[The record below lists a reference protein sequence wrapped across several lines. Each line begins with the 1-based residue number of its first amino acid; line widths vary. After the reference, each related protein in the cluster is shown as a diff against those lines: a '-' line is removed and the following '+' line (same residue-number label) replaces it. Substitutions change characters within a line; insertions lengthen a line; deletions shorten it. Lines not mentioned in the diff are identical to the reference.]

1 MTFKKAIYLM
11 LWIAFGALAPN
22 ALKGQRP
29 MNVVVFLVDDL
40 GWQDT
45 SFPFADSATA
55 LNRRFRTPNMERLA
69 GMGAAFTNAYA
80 TPVCT
85 PSRVSFLTGA
95 NVVRHQVTNWT
106 NVRPD
111 THTDHPDSLL
121 GQVDWNLN
129 GLDPSGRQ
137 HRAFHATPL
146 PQLLKDA
153 GYYTIL
159 AGKAHFGPYTTPG
172 SDPLNLGFMVNI
184 AGTAA
189 GHPGSYLPE
198 KRYRANA
205 QDTLRGV
212 RGLDAYHSKGDF
224 LTEALTQEALSAL
237 AVPVA
242 SRKPFFLYLSHYAVH
257 TPLERDSRFVQPYL
271 DQGLPPAEANYAA
284 LIEGMDKSL
293 GDVLDYLESK
303 GLLQETAVLFLS
315 DNGGLS
321 LAPPRAQPMHT
332 HNLPLRMGKGSV
344 YEGGIRVPLL
354 AYAPGLSQPGGKCR
368 RLVAA
373 EDLFPTVL
381 ELAGIR
387 RPKTIQEVDGR
398 SFAPH
403 IHQPSLPSPNRRLLV
418 WHYPHNWT
426 NVDQQGVA
434 WGSAIRQGDW
444 KLVYFHKTQQC
455 ELYQLAQDPGEQ
467 HNLLETYPRKALRLA
482 KLLRNI
488 LVRNNAPWPVN
499 KATKVAVPWPDDVV
513 RASTA
518 RLPAS

>member
-1 MTFKKAIYLM
+1 M
-11 LWIAFGALAPN
+11 
-22 ALKGQRP
+22 
-29 MNVVVFLVDDL
+29 
-40 GWQDT
+40 
-45 SFPFADSATA
+45 
-55 LNRRFRTPNMERLA
+55 
-69 GMGAAFTNAYA
+69 
-80 TPVCT
+80 
-85 PSRVSFLTGA
+85 
-95 NVVRHQVTNWT
+95 
-106 NVRPD
+106 
-111 THTDHPDSLL
+111 
-121 GQVDWNLN
+121 
-129 GLDPSGRQ
+129 
-137 HRAFHATPL
+137 
-146 PQLLKDA
+146 
-153 GYYTIL
+153 
-159 AGKAHFGPYTTPG
+159 
-172 SDPLNLGFMVNI
+172 
-184 AGTAA
+184 
-189 GHPGSYLPE
+189 
-198 KRYRANA
+198 
-205 QDTLRGV
+205 
-212 RGLDAYHSKGDF
+212 
-224 LTEALTQEALSAL
+224 TEALTREALSAL

-242 SRKPFFLYLSHYAVH
+242 SRKPFFMYLSHYAVH

-354 AYAPGLSQPGGKCR
+354 AYVPGLSQPGGKCR

-403 IHQPSLPSPNRRLLV
+403 ILQPAHPSPNRRLLV

-488 LVRNNAPWPVN
+488 LVRNNAPWPVH
-499 KATKVAVPWPDDVV
+499 KATKVAIPLPDEAVKQLQ
-513 RASTA
+513 R
-518 RLPAS
+518 P